1 VKRSGR
7 RVLAG
12 IAVAWLIVPAA
23 GQTPKPQP
31 APPPAS
37 SAGSNSLLGFDLGG
51 DSKKPITIEA
61 DQGIEWQQNNQV
73 YIARGHATAKRGTGT
88 VTADTLTAHYR
99 PIAKAQGGS
108 QKTDASKTDVL
119 DSGSQIYLVEA
130 DGHVELSGETQHA
143 FGDHGVYDVDAGTM
157 VLTGGN
163 LRLETKQD
171 TVTARD
177 SLEWHD
183 KEQLAVAR
191 GDAVAIR
198 EQKRIRADVMTAE
211 VTRDNKGAQHISRID
226 AEGNVI
232 VSSQD
237 QTGRGD
243 SGVYNVDTG
252 ITTLIGHVK
261 LNRGENELRG
271 QYAVVDMN
279 KNIYRLLAS
288 PPSETLTSSRPA
300 RVEGLFVPR
309 QQGPAQSQGKP

>member
-1 VKRSGR
+1 VRRLAS
-7 RVLAG
+7 RVLVG
-12 IAVAWLIVPAA
+12 LAVVWLIAPAA
-23 GQTPKPQP
+23 SQAPKPQP
-31 APPPAS
+31 APQPAS
-37 SAGSNSLLGFDLGG
+37 GSNSLLGFDLGG
-51 DSKKPITIEA
+51 DSKKPLTIEA
-61 DQGIEWQQNNQV
+61 DQGIEWQQTNHV
-73 YIARGHATAKRGTGT
+73 YIARGHATAKRGNGT
-88 VTADTLTAHYR
+88 VIADTLTAHYR
-99 PIAKAQGGS
+99 PTAKAQEGS
-108 QKTDASKTDVL
+108 QQTGADRTDVL
-119 DSGSQIYLVEA
+119 NSGSQIYLVEA

-157 VLTGGN
+157 VLTGKN

-198 EQKRIRADVMTAE
+198 DQKRIRANVMTAE
-211 VTRDNKGAQHISRID
+211 VTRDDRGAQHIRRID
-226 AEGNVI
+226 AEGDVI
-232 VSSQD
+232 VNSQD

-279 KNIYRLLAS
+279 KSIYRLLAS
-288 PPSETLTSSRPA
+288 PPSDTLTSGRPA

>member
-1 VKRSGR
+1 MRRWGC

-12 IAVAWLIVPAA
+12 LAVVWPIAPAVSQSPNPQAARPAA
-23 GQTPKPQP
+23 PGDR
-31 APPPAS
+31 
-37 SAGSNSLLGFDLGG
+37 SNSLLGFDLGS

-61 DQGIEWQQNNQV
+61 NQGIEWQQTNRV
-73 YIARGHATAKRGTGT
+73 YIARGHATAKRGNGT
-88 VTADTLTAHYR
+88 VIADTLTAHYR
-99 PIAKAQGGS
+99 PTAKGQPGS
-108 QKTDASKTDVL
+108 QQTDAGKTDVL
-119 DSGSQIYLVEA
+119 NSGSQIYLVEA

-143 FGDHGVYDVDAGTM
+143 FGDHGIYDVDAGTM
-157 VLTGGN
+157 VLTGKA

-191 GDAVAIR
+191 GDAVATR

-211 VTRDNKGAQHISRID
+211 VRRDEKGAQHISRID
-226 AEGNVI
+226 AEGNVV

-252 ITTLIGHVK
+252 ITTLMGHVK

-279 KNIYRLLAS
+279 KNIYRLLAA
-288 PPSETLTSSRPA
+288 PPSETLTSGRPA

-309 QQGPAQSQGKP
+309 QQGPAPSPGKP

>member
-1 VKRSGR
+1 VRRLGC
-7 RVLAG
+7 RVLVG
-12 IAVAWLIVPAA
+12 LAVVWLIAPAA
-23 GQTPKPQP
+23 SQAPKPQP
-31 APPPAS
+31 APQPAS
-37 SAGSNSLLGFDLGG
+37 GSNSLLGFDLGG
-51 DSKKPITIEA
+51 DSKKPLTIEA
-61 DQGIEWQQNNQV
+61 DQGIEWQQTNHV
-73 YIARGHATAKRGTGT
+73 YIARGHATAKRGNGT
-88 VTADTLTAHYR
+88 VIADTLTAHYR
-99 PIAKAQGGS
+99 PTAKAQGGS
-108 QKTDASKTDVL
+108 QQTGADRTDVL
-119 DSGSQIYLVEA
+119 NSGSQIYLVEA

-157 VLTGGN
+157 VLTGKN

-198 EQKRIRADVMTAE
+198 DQKRIRANVMTAE
-211 VTRDNKGAQHISRID
+211 VTRDDRGAQHIRRID
-226 AEGNVI
+226 AEGDVI
-232 VSSQD
+232 VNSQD

-279 KNIYRLLAS
+279 KSIYRLLAS
-288 PPSETLTSSRPA
+288 PPSDTLTSGRPA

>member
-1 VKRSGR
+1 VRRLGC
-7 RVLAG
+7 RVLVG
-12 IAVAWLIVPAA
+12 LAVVWLIAPAA
-23 GQTPKPQP
+23 SQAPKPQQ

-37 SAGSNSLLGFDLGG
+37 SDGSNSLLGFDLGG
-51 DSKKPITIEA
+51 DSKKPMTIEA
-61 DQGIEWQQNNQV
+61 DQGIEWQQTNHV
-73 YIARGHATAKRGTGT
+73 YIARGHATAKRGNGT

-99 PIAKAQGGS
+99 PAAKAQAGS
-108 QKTDASKTDVL
+108 QQSDTGKTDVL
-119 DSGSQIYLVEA
+119 NSGSQIYLVEA

-143 FGDHGVYDVDAGTM
+143 FGDHGVYDIDAGTM
-157 VLTGGN
+157 VLTGKN

-191 GDAVAIR
+191 GDALAIR
-198 EQKRIRADVMTAE
+198 DQKRIRANVMTAE
-211 VTRDNKGAQHISRID
+211 VTRDDKGAQHIRRID
-226 AEGNVI
+226 AEGDVI
-232 VSSQD
+232 VNSQD

-279 KNIYRLLAS
+279 KSIYRLLGA
-288 PPSETLTSSRPA
+288 PPSESLTSSRPT